1 LIKIGL
7 GEMMIIQIARKG
19 FGQAL
24 LAFVFHAL
32 VFTALAPLAK
42 ADPVEDFYKGRQIKA
57 IVGNPP
63 GSDYD
68 VWMRLM
74 VRHWG
79 RFIPGKPSFIV
90 QNMPGA
96 GQIIAANYIA
106 NSAERDGSVIG
117 FTERALPYLSLMGDS
132 NIRFDPRKLSWIGS
146 PELTNRA
153 CFAIET
159 SPVQKAEEL
168 FEKEILIGGAGA
180 GTSVTNTPILLAKL
194 LGMKFK
200 LIEGYGS
207 AENVIHAM
215 EKGELNSV
223 CQTIGGIR
231 SSRPGWIESGKL
243 KVLFTME
250 HDPVPGIN
258 APTIYQFA
266 KTEEQKQII
275 SLYDSSLELGRPVI
289 GPPGIPADRL
299 EALRRSFDA
308 MMADPAFLED
318 AKKLHYEITLRKG
331 EKLQQVVDE
340 IMSAPPSVIERIKEL
355 TK

>member
-1 LIKIGL
+1 MNL
-7 GEMMIIQIARKG
+7 QHARKG
-19 FGQAL
+19 FGLAL
-24 LAFVFHAL
+24 MAL
-32 VFTALAPLAK
+32 GIGSLVLINLVPMAK
-42 ADPVEDFYKGRQIKA
+42 ADPIEDFYKGRQIKA

-96 GQIIAANYIA
+96 GQIIAANFIA
-106 NSAERDGSVIG
+106 NSAERDGSVVG

-146 PELTNRA
+146 PEMTNRG

-159 SPVQKAEEL
+159 SPVQKAEQL
-168 FEKEILIGGAGA
+168 FEKELLIGGAGA

-215 EKGELNSV
+215 EKGELHAV

-231 SSRPGWIESGKL
+231 SSRPGWLDSGKL

-250 HDPVPGIN
+250 HDPVPGID

-308 MMADPAFLED
+308 MMADPAFLEE

-331 EKLQQVVDE
+331 ERLQQVVEE
-340 IMSAPPSVIERIKEL
+340 IMSAPPSVVERIKEL